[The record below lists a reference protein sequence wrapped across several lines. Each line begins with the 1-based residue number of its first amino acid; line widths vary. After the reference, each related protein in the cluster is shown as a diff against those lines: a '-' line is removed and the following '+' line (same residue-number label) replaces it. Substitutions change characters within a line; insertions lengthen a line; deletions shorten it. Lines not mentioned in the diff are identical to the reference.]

1 MTGTV
6 HDFHTGQILHPAQ
19 HPTPPRKSMNAA
31 REREAACLALLG
43 LAAGVTGA
51 TVEDAT
57 VVLAHLA
64 AGEWRAPE
72 ALLSQ
77 TATTLTD
84 SGLIRA
90 DRRGRLV
97 LTREGRDALDC
108 LLTAPEPA
116 PVDSV
121 TRVVLS
127 LRLCLLDRLP
137 PEERASRADALAAA
151 YGSVLDRRP
160 AQVER
165 FCGGLPLLGL
175 WARERARHLEAER
188 DLCTRVRDMFS
199 LSDSLEGRAA
209 SG

>member
-1 MTGTV
+1 M
-6 HDFHTGQILHPAQ
+6 
-19 HPTPPRKSMNAA
+19 
-31 REREAACLALLG
+31 
-43 LAAGVTGA
+43 
-51 TVEDAT
+51 
-57 VVLAHLA
+57 VLAHLA

-137 PEERASRADALAAA
+137 PEERASRPMLWPPPMALFSTAAPPKWNA
-151 YGSVLDRRP
+151 SAVVSPCSVYGRANVPDIWKRNATSAPVSATCSVCPTPWRGVRRP
-160 AQVER
+160 GNTVPEWLWT
-165 FCGGLPLLGL
+165 FPPSLPK
-175 WARERARHLEAER
+175 
-188 DLCTRVRDMFS
+188 
-199 LSDSLEGRAA
+199 
-209 SG
+209 